1 MRKRGETRKTLT
13 NQPTN
18 QPTNTLTL
26 LEAYSLLSRS
36 ESKVLQKIAEGKT
49 NKQIASELFRR
60 QIMLENHHLNVTE
73 TGEVEPSHMR
83 QTALFALNILKRDLR
98 EICSVGEWAKRAG
111 CTPCWLGQCLKEW
124 FAMGAGEMLRA
135 DRCNRIC
142 SVIRENPQFRADRV
156 ADLVNRKWNGRH
168 LSDFL
173 RRNYK
178 TNFTNLKAALMKD
191 ETETSYNK

>member
-18 QPTNTLTL
+18 TPTL

-36 ESKVLQKIAEGKT
+36 ESRVLKKIAEGKT

-60 QIMLENHHLNVTE
+60 QIMLENHHSNVTE

-98 EICSVGEWAKRAG
+98 EICSVGEWSKRAC
-111 CTPCWLGQCLKEW
+111 CTPCWLGQCLKECC
-124 FAMGAGEMLRA
+124 GVGSREMLRA
-135 DRCNRIC
+135 ERCKQIC
-142 SVIRENPQFRADRV
+142 SVMRKNPNLRADRL
-156 ADLVNRKWNGRH
+156 ADRVNHAWNGRH
-168 LSDFL
+168 LCDFL

-178 TNFTNLKAALMKD
+178 TNFTNLKAALMEE
-191 ETETSYNK
+191 ETETSHNK